1 MSFDRDAAEDFI
13 RNRDRDEALFFA
25 GRTAELARFDAAL
38 EELRGLVDRGQPPSS
53 TFLIYQGA
61 PGCGKTSLVNHLV
74 KTRQDVLF
82 VRAKTRQM
90 EHEDALLERIHEVAS
105 ASSFSH
111 RSHRV
116 ARPAVQLTAAAL
128 KAKHLGGTLGRDVGQ
143 FMAKRHAGAIVVY
156 VDEAQRLNA
165 KQHGDCLSVLHEGSF
180 DLPVLPLFTGLSHT
194 EDIVRS
200 MPGLSRLSHNAVTNM
215 GPMQEHECVE
225 SCRMMLDSFDVAGRD
240 VERAD
245 HICRL
250 VARMS
255 YGWPQHLNRAQAA
268 LCKELLRLDGELNA
282 VNLDAVTKQSDAS
295 RYAYYRDRMAGTVL
309 AEAPEIAAS
318 MAAAL
323 KSAVAVNRRTLTK
336 MCRES
341 MDNLDLHKDPDFAT
355 KPARYVRTMI
365 ERGILAE
372 NDDGQ
377 FMLAIPP
384 IETWLLDNH
393 SP

>member
-25 GRTAELARFDAAL
+25 GRTAELARFNAAL
-38 EELRGLVDRGQPPSS
+38 EELRGLVERGQPPSS

-105 ASSFSH
+105 ASSV
-111 RSHRV
+111 SHRV
-116 ARPAVQLTAAAL
+116 ARQAVQLTAAAL
-128 KAKHLGGTLGRDVGQ
+128 KAKHLGGTIGRDVGQ

-215 GPMQEHECVE
+215 GPMHEHECVE
-225 SCRMMLDSFDVAGRD
+225 SCRMMLDSFGVMGRD
-240 VERAD
+240 AERAD
-245 HICRL
+245 HVCRL

-268 LCKELLRLDGELNA
+268 LCKELSRVGGELNA
-282 VNLDAVTKQSDAS
+282 VNLEVVSKLSDAS
-295 RYAYYRDRMAGTVL
+295 RHAYYRDRMAGTVL

-323 KSAVAVNRRTLTK
+323 KSVVAVNRRTLTK

-341 MDNLDLHKDPDFAT
+341 MDHLDLDKDPDFGT
-355 KPARYVRTMI
+355 KPATYVRTMI

-377 FMLAIPP
+377 FTLAIPS
-384 IETWLLDNH
+384 IETWPLDNH
-393 SP
+393 SA